1 MIHLAK
7 PDSDFESVQVGTD
20 AEDESR
26 WVMLTHVD
34 E

>member
-7 PDSDFESVQVGTD
+7 PDSAVEIVQDGTD
-20 AEDESR
+20 AEDESC

-34 E
+34 V